1 MLLGHIYLACVGWYI
16 SVGDAFMI
24 IVDIFCCTLF
34 GTLLAGVVESFIK
47 NQGGLAAVSTT
58 DDISHAP
65 TTPLIILSSTSNPS
79 GIAELKLSRYTFRKN
94 VTNSTK
100 RISGV
105 ISEIKKVN
113 LSLK

>member
-1 MLLGHIYLACVGWYI
+1 MVFEQNPTVTAL
-16 SVGDAFMI
+16 
-24 IVDIFCCTLF
+24 TLK
-34 GTLLAGVVESFIK
+34 TE
-47 NQGGLAAVSTT
+47 
-58 DDISHAP
+58 DISHAP
-65 TTPLIILSSTSNPS
+65 TTPLIILSSRANPS